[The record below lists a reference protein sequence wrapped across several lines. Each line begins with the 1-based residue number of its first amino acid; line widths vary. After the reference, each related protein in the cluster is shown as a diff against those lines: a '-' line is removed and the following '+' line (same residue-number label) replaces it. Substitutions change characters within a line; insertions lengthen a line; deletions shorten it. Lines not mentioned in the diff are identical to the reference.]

1 MASTNSSLPVTG
13 AGPPATLTTSERFC
27 ELNADLILTSSDGV
41 QFHVYRKYL
50 EACTSGFPPA
60 EIPVSGEVVKL
71 SEPAKVLEILLQF
84 IHPQR
89 QPSVRDMDID
99 LFFSLAE
106 AAEKYGVYGAMN
118 TCNNRMYHLVDLR
131 SLEILNYAVKH
142 GYPDLA
148 NTVAPATVLDRQCLV
163 NATAKLS
170 HPGVLSAWIQY
181 YDAWDKITHYTI
193 LQLFNKRHPGNCQNQ
208 LNNAYIEK
216 LASSPRVAWIPLE
229 DQSGCSHCNT
239 LAAKDNLKL
248 ESMYQK
254 LPKFSHLIKI

>member
-1 MASTNSSLPVTG
+1 MVKTKSSLPVTR
-13 AGPPATLTTSERFC
+13 AGPPATLTTSKRFC
-27 ELNADLILTSSDGV
+27 DPNADLILKSSDGV

-50 EACTSGFPPA
+50 EACTGGFPPA
-60 EIPVSGEVVKL
+60 EFPVSGEVVKL

-106 AAEKYGVYGAMN
+106 AAEKYEVYGAMN

-131 SLEILNYAVKH
+131 SMEILNYAVKH

-148 NTVAPATVLDRQCLV
+148 NTVAPETVLDQQCLV

-170 HPGVLSAWIQY
+170 HPGVLGGWVCDY
-181 YDAWDKITHYTI
+181 
-193 LQLFNKRHPGNCQNQ
+193 P
-208 LNNAYIEK
+208 NNERI
-216 LASSPRVAWIPLE
+216 
-229 DQSGCSHCNT
+229 
-239 LAAKDNLKL
+239 
-248 ESMYQK
+248 
-254 LPKFSHLIKI
+254 